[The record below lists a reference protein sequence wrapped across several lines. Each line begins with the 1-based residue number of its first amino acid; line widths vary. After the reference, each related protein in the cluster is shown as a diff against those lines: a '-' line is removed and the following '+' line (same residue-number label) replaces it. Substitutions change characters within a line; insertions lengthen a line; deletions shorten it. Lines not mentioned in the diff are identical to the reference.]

1 MRDYAP
7 RLRSRAEIGEFDA
20 HPSELGRVLHRADV
34 LATGI
39 SVGEAVG
46 LLGPASAVEVY
57 APVSHRRAIVD
68 EHALSPAAGPVCIR
82 WVLDEMW
89 PVLTRAGDRTAPR
102 AAILLDLLES
112 DEPRARRE
120 AALALGD
127 ERDRDPSQQLLG
139 TPNDG
144 VIAGGRTQNST
155 MNRGLNGLSVGRTLA
170 IRSTR

>member
-1 MRDYAP
+1 LRDYAP

-68 EHALSPAAGPVCIR
+68 EHALSPAAGLVCIR

-89 PVLTRAGDRTAPR
+89 PVLTRRACVVGLPR
-102 AAILLDLLES
+102 RS
-112 DEPRARRE
+112 RRCTKV
-120 AALALGD
+120 
-127 ERDRDPSQQLLG
+127 RSSM
-139 TPNDG
+139 
-144 VIAGGRTQNST
+144 INST
-155 MNRGLNGLSVGRTLA
+155 PD
-170 IRSTR
+170 